1 MFYSDDQCWLI
12 MQQRDS
18 AFDGLFFIGVMTTKI
33 YCRPSCSARPLRRNV
48 RFYSDVQSARNAGLR
63 ACKRCHPD
71 GISPEILTINTIC
84 RFLDIQ
90 ESPPSLRELA
100 SRFGYSP
107 FHLTRMFKSHLG
119 VSPRQYSDAI
129 RKKRLATRL
138 NQHHTVTNAALDAG
152 YTTTNSL
159 YYTNPL
165 GISPRHYRNGGSGLQ
180 IWYATTTTA
189 LGLLVVAQTT
199 KGICFVAFADDDA
212 HATNIIHSEFPAA
225 TISCDQTVV
234 KSALEC
240 VNNLLNNQP
249 NHTDIPIDIRATAF
263 QQRVWDALRTIPRGT
278 IFSYAAIA
286 QQIGQPT
293 ASRAVA
299 QACASNPLAVI
310 VPCHRVVTQ
319 SGVRGNYRWGS
330 QRKATLL
337 DQESNN
343 VES

>member
-1 MFYSDDQCWLI
+1 MLYSDDQCWQI

-33 YCRPSCSARPLRRNV
+33 YCRPSCSARPLRQNV
-48 RFYSDVQSARNAGLR
+48 RFFVDAQSAQQAGLR

-71 GISPEILTINTIC
+71 NISPEIRTINALC
-84 RFLDIQ
+84 RFLDVQ
-90 ESPPSLRELA
+90 ENPPSLRDLA

-107 FHLTRMFKSHLG
+107 FHLTRMFKANLG
-119 VSPRQYSDAI
+119 VSPRPYSDAI
-129 RKKRLATRL
+129 RKKRLATAL
-138 NQHHTVTNAALDAG
+138 NHQQSITRAALDAG
-152 YTTTNSL
+152 YTTPNSL

-189 LGLLVVAQTT
+189 LGLLVVAQTI
-199 KGICFVAFADDDA
+199 KGICFVAFADDET
-212 HATNIIHSEFPAA
+212 HATNIIRSEFPAA
-225 TISCDQTVV
+225 TITCDPVMV
-234 KSALEC
+234 ANALLC
-240 VNNLLNNQP
+240 VNNLLNDHP
-249 NHTDIPIDIRATAF
+249 NYHDIPIDIRATAF

-278 IFSYAAIA
+278 TLSYTAIA

-310 VPCHRVVTQ
+310 VPCHRVVAQ
-319 SGVRGNYRWGS
+319 SGARGNYRWGS

-337 DQESNN
+337 DQEST
-343 VES
+343 SDG

>member
-1 MFYSDDQCWLI
+1 MLYSDDQCWQI

-18 AFDGLFFIGVMTTKI
+18 AFDGVFFIGVMTTKI
-33 YCRPSCSARPLRRNV
+33 YCRPSCSARPLRHNV
-48 RFYSDVQSARNAGLR
+48 RFFADAQAAQQVGLR

-71 GISPEILTINTIC
+71 SISPEITTINAIC
-84 RFLDIQ
+84 RFLDTQ
-90 ESPPSLRELA
+90 ENPPALRELA

-107 FHLTRMFKSHLG
+107 FHLTRMFKANLG

-129 RKKRLATRL
+129 RKKRLASALSQNR
-138 NQHHTVTNAALDAG
+138 TVTHAALDAG
-152 YTTTNSL
+152 YTTPNSL

-165 GISPRHYRNGGSGLQ
+165 GVSPRHYRNGGSGLQ

-189 LGLLVVAQTT
+189 LGLLVVAQTI
-199 KGICFVAFADDDA
+199 KGICFVAFADDNT
-212 HATNIIHSEFPAA
+212 HASNIIQSEFPAA
-225 TISCDQTVV
+225 RVALDATAVTDALLCV
-234 KSALEC
+234 K
-240 VNNLLNNQP
+240 NLIENHPNQR
-249 NHTDIPIDIRATAF
+249 DIPIDIRATAF

-278 IFSYAAIA
+278 TRSYAAIA

-310 VPCHRVVTQ
+310 VPCHRVVAQ
-319 SGVRGNYRWGS
+319 SGARGNYRWGS

-337 DQESNN
+337 DQEQIA
-343 VES
+343 

>member
-1 MFYSDDQCWLI
+1 MLYSDDQCWQI

-18 AFDGLFFIGVMTTKI
+18 AFDGVFFIGVMTTKI
-33 YCRPSCSARPLRRNV
+33 YCRPSCSARPLRHNV
-48 RFYSDVQSARNAGLR
+48 RFFADAQTAQHAGLR

-71 GISPEILTINTIC
+71 DISPEIRTINALC
-84 RFLDIQ
+84 RFLDSQ
-90 ESPPSLRELA
+90 ENPPSLRDLA

-107 FHLTRMFKSHLG
+107 FHLTRMFKANLG

-129 RKKRLATRL
+129 RKKRLASAL
-138 NQHHTVTNAALDAG
+138 SQNQTVTHAALDAG
-152 YTTTNSL
+152 YTTPNSL
-159 YYTNPL
+159 YYANPL
-165 GISPRHYRNGGSGLQ
+165 GVSPRHYRNGGSGLQ

-199 KGICFVAFADDDA
+199 KGICFVAFADDNT
-212 HATNIIHSEFPAA
+212 HASNIIQSEFPAA
-225 TISCDQTVV
+225 RVALDATAVTDALLCV
-234 KSALEC
+234 K
-240 VNNLLNNQP
+240 NLIENHP
-249 NHTDIPIDIRATAF
+249 NHRDIPIDIRATAF

-278 IFSYAAIA
+278 TRSYAAIA

-310 VPCHRVVTQ
+310 VPCHRVVAQ
-319 SGVRGNYRWGS
+319 SGARGNYRWGS

-337 DQESNN
+337 DQELTSDR
-343 VES
+343 